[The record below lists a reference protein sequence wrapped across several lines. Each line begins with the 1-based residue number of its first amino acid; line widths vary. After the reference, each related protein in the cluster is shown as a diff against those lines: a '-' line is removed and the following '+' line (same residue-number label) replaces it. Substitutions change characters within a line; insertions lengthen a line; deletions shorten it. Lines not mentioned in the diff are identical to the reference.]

1 MQFDII
7 ELTQDEL
14 IALST
19 VQMRL
24 LRSAQREKD
33 ELTAELARDKQTYY
47 NITVT
52 NGMLGSGVYEDKCG
66 ELEAECERRVDIIRD
81 DLIYNM

>member
-52 NGMLGSGVYEDKCG
+52 NGMLGSSCV
-66 ELEAECERRVDIIRD
+66 R
-81 DLIYNM
+81 

>member
-7 ELTQDEL
+7 DMTEEELT
-14 IALST
+14 ALST

-33 ELTAELARDKQTYY
+33 ELTVKLAEDKQTFY
-47 NITVT
+47 NILIS
-52 NGMLGSGVYEDKCG
+52 NGTSDSSLYEDKCA
-66 ELEAECERRVDIIRD
+66 ELDEAYQREV
-81 DLIYNM
+81 

>member
-24 LRSAQREKD
+24 LLSAKIEKD
-33 ELTAELARDKQTYY
+33 ALTPELARDKQTYY
-47 NITVT
+47 NIAVT
-52 NGMLGSGVYEDKCG
+52 NGMLVSGVY
-66 ELEAECERRVDIIRD
+66 
-81 DLIYNM
+81 

>member
-47 NITVT
+47 NIAVT
-52 NGMLGSGVYEDKCG
+52 FADLH
-66 ELEAECERRVDIIRD
+66 RRP
-81 DLIYNM
+81 

>member
-33 ELTAELARDKQTYY
+33 ELTAELARDK
-47 NITVT
+47 
-52 NGMLGSGVYEDKCG
+52 
-66 ELEAECERRVDIIRD
+66 
-81 DLIYNM
+81 

>member
-7 ELTQDEL
+7 ELTEEEL
-14 IALST
+14 MALSA

-33 ELTAELARDKQTYY
+33 ELAAELARDKRRCL
-47 NITVT
+47 NESVA
-52 NGMLGSGVYEDKCG
+52 NGVPLSSIYADRCE
-66 ELEAECERRVDIIRD
+66 ELEE
-81 DLIYNM
+81 